1 MDAQPGSHSKAPV
14 NVFATCYHGLQS
26 KHHSGLNYSDSLI
39 SHDVVG
45 YVISSSNDR
54 LWELY
59 LIHVSICATSNPLNE
74 FKVMLRVPPL
84 DFIAWSGKD
93 IHGTLTQRCL
103 YIYLD

>member
-1 MDAQPGSHSKAPV
+1 M
-14 NVFATCYHGLQS
+14 
-26 KHHSGLNYSDSLI
+26 
-39 SHDVVG
+39 
-45 YVISSSNDR
+45 
-54 LWELY
+54 Y